1 MIPILFDSDEEN
13 FTSNGI
19 GRLSDAI
26 SCVVLEERNGRYELE
41 MEYPSEGI
49 LYQEI
54 LTGRYIY
61 CSVGREKRQPF
72 EIYASSKP
80 INGKVTFYARHISY
94 RLSMIPVRPFT
105 SPGLPAVW
113 NGIVANA
120 MDDLPFSFVSY
131 FYDFSKSF
139 KQELPGS
146 VRSFLGGGEGS
157 ILDLYGGEFEWDMW
171 TVRLWN
177 NRGSDKGVI
186 IRYGKNM
193 TDLKQE
199 ESIEDMYTGV
209 VPYYN
214 AKDTVV
220 YGDVQLSE
228 LAENYPY
235 DRVIVVDVSDKFDDI
250 PTKAEVEA
258 AGVAYITEHNFG
270 IPSVNLKVSFINL
283 ADTEEYKNVAA
294 LETVSLCDT
303 VTVYFERLGVSAK
316 SKVITTKWDSLKE
329 RYNSIELGE
338 PKASMST
345 RVAQKEA
352 KKDPPPTY
360 DDLQEAIDH
369 ATELITG
376 EAGGYVVLHQNNEG
390 KPYEI
395 LVMDNEDINLAV
407 NVWRFNQAGWG
418 HSSDGYGGPYTLAAT
433 IDNGIV
439 ADFITT
445 GTLNANLIKAGIIQD
460 RNNKNSMNM
469 VTGAFSLCNG
479 NLEYDLSDGEFIK
492 LKNNL
497 SLKLNGIPLA
507 GILYKNIGSAYDSSK
522 AVSSYNTVILR
533 PYDCTFNGVIENITS
548 YTYNEDGRK
557 LIKDVPVPDGEIGR
571 TYGQISICV
580 PGYTVSSGGG
590 YAYKADPEIIWIW
603 RSWERFTTQAQYEA
617 WAQDYQF
624 CKRVTKDG
632 YIYGVYAYIE
642 LRSSAAAEEFLEI
655 NVTYPTWQHTEE

>member
-41 MEYPSEGI
+41 MEYPSDGI

-80 INGKVTFYARHISY
+80 INGKITFYARHISY

-105 SPGLPAVW
+105 SPGLPAVL

-146 VRSFLGGGEGS
+146 VRSFLGGGKGS

-258 AGVAYITEHNFG
+258 AGAAYITEHNFG

-316 SKVITTKWDSLKE
+316 SKVITTKWDSLRE

-390 KPYEI
+390 EPYEI
-395 LVMDNEDINLAV
+395 LIMDNKDINRAV

-418 HSSDGYGGPYTLAAT
+418 HSSNGYGGPYVLAAT

-445 GTLNANLIKAGIIQD
+445 GTLNANLIKAGVIQD
-460 RNNKNSMNM
+460 KAEKNMLNM
-469 VTGAFSLCNG
+469 TTGAFSLCNG
-479 NLEYDLSDGEFIK
+479 NFFYNLADGEFIQ

-507 GILYKNIGSAYDSSK
+507 GVVTEISVSNPSTRQVLAGSIVFMRADNVTINSIHGCIVQMPYVTMVSLYIETNGSNSNRLWFIAGLPAMRSINNMMFP
-522 AVSSYNTVILR
+522 AVSMVINSSTRDAEDVEMADYPWNDQMLYNMFKQTK
-533 PYDCTFNGVIENITS
+533 S
-548 YTYNEDGRK
+548 
-557 LIKDVPVPDGEIGR
+557 
-571 TYGQISICV
+571 GQI
-580 PGYTVSSGGG
+580 GGIYCAPRTG
-590 YAYKADPEIIWIW
+590 NRWTAFSFSYASDPEL
-603 RSWERFTTQAQYEA
+603 
-617 WAQDYQF
+617 
-624 CKRVTKDG
+624 V
-632 YIYGVYAYIE
+632 E
-642 LRSSAAAEEFLEI
+642 LA
-655 NVTYPTWQHTEE
+655 